1 MTDSISANFPQ
12 SFDGFDV
19 SEFQQRAAGPL
30 MISTLSM
37 FGNSSFFHTAGA
49 TTGNV
54 APTGLNNTASFN
66 ALSTICQSGNLP
78 LTALNVLSQ
87 FTAAGGVCYDII
99 AGQVAPDSESNP
111 DLLNSLVYTWLRN
124 FNDSTIS
131 QEVLGA
137 ATFFAN
143 EAVLSTTA
151 DANSGS
157 GSRSIYTSEGM
168 KVTRPYRS
176 VAGLIVVGV
185 FVLVQL
191 V

>member
-49 TTGNV
+49 TTGGV

-66 ALSTICQSGNLP
+66 ALSAICQSGSLP
-78 LTALNVLSQ
+78 FTALIDISQ

-99 AGQVAPDSESNP
+99 AGRVASDSSFNP
-111 DLLNSLVYTWLRN
+111 DLLNSLVYTWVNNL
-124 FNDSTIS
+124 NDSSIS

-137 ATFFAN
+137 ATF
-143 EAVLSTTA
+143 SQ
-151 DANSGS
+151 
-157 GSRSIYTSEGM
+157 M
-168 KVTRPYRS
+168 RPP
-176 VAGLIVVGV
+176 
-185 FVLVQL
+185 FQL
-191 V
+191 QLM